1 MKVMDG
7 GNSLDVTRGEVC
19 FFRGGRPG
27 DNVVTAALSRL
38 QLKGQFQWY

>member
-7 GNSLDVTRGEVC
+7 GNSLDVTQGEVC
-19 FFRGGRPG
+19 FFRAGCRG
-27 DNVVTAALSRL
+27 DKVVTAALSRL

>member
-7 GNSLDVTRGEVC
+7 ENSSNVTLGEGM
-19 FFRGGRPG
+19 FFFFPQGARG

-38 QLKGQFQWY
+38 